1 MPRHLISD
9 VHEWRNEISTVP
21 VFTIAILHSRERACN
36 PQRGKKT
43 LLCLTLVCL
52 FGEAILYGPD
62 ISLLSNEYKINRERS
77 SI

>member
-1 MPRHLISD
+1 MFRHLISD

-43 LLCLTLVCL
+43 LLCLTLVYFIGEVCL
-52 FGEAILYGPD
+52 SSRIDG
-62 ISLLSNEYKINRERS
+62 SLTYLKYHCLV
-77 SI
+77 

>member
-43 LLCLTLVCL
+43 LLCLTLVIYNVEVCL
-52 FGEAILYGPD
+52 SSRIDG
-62 ISLLSNEYKINRERS
+62 SLTNLKYHHSN
-77 SI
+77 